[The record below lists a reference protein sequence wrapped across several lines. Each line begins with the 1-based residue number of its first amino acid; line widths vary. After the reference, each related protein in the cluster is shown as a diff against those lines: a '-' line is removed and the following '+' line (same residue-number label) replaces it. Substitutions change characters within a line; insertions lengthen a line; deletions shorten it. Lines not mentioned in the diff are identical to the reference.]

1 MWVTVERSIA
11 SSASTSSR
19 VVSRPRTHSLTPTA
33 AIGLICVAM
42 AESNPPLSARI
53 ADFLE
58 MVANR
63 IRELSVDRA
72 ATGITWAA
80 IGLILVVAGV
90 TAVFW
95 LLVGIFRV
103 LGTLIGTE
111 TAYAVVG
118 LALILVGAFVWSRRF
133 PQDRTSQQE

>member
-1 MWVTVERSIA
+1 
-11 SSASTSSR
+11 
-19 VVSRPRTHSLTPTA
+19 
-33 AIGLICVAM
+33 M
-42 AESNPPLSARI
+42 ADTNPPLSSRV

-72 ATGITWAA
+72 AIGITWAS
-80 IGLILVVAGV
+80 IGIILAVGV
-90 TAVFW
+90 FMAVFW
-95 LLVGIFRV
+95 LLVGIFRA

-118 LALILVGAFVWSRRF
+118 LILILVGAFVWSRRY
-133 PQDRTSQQE
+133 PQDRPSEQE